1 MTHPHKGSPGFP
13 RAPSGSDKDRNT
25 RMTLKKHLILPAAL
39 LSAAMAVAPAC
50 AQEEQRAS
58 GPYAYASP
66 GGSPMSFADLID
78 QVSPAVVSIEARGST
93 QPSEMPD
100 MEQLPPQF
108 REFFE
113 RFGGL
118 PGQQGPRPR
127 RSQGSGF
134 FISAD
139 GYVVTNNHVIDGADE
154 ISVGLSDGRTLTAE
168 VVGTDV
174 PTDLALLRVTEGE
187 APFSYVELDRDLD
200 IRVGDWV
207 VAVGNPFGLGGTATA
222 GIVSA
227 SGRQMGP
234 QQAYTDFLQIDA
246 PINRGNSGGPTFDL
260 NGNVVGVNSAIISP
274 TGGNVGIGFAI
285 PSDLAA
291 QVIDQLIDTGQ
302 VRRGYLG
309 ISPSDLTDDLKEAI
323 GLDADVEGVIINQV
337 IAETPAAAG
346 GFENG
351 DIVTEIN
358 GRPVDSARELTR
370 RVGAVP
376 PGEQVRFTV
385 LRDGRERTLRV
396 ELAER
401 PGEDV
406 MQQSVPALDPGQMS
420 MFGMTLETP
429 DAQTR
434 ERLGLD
440 ERGLVVVD
448 VEPQSEAADKG
459 LRPGD
464 AIVEA
469 VGTDVTS
476 VEDFQAAVDD
486 ARERGRAAVL
496 VYVRTQGGQGRYVAL
511 ELDGE
516 E

>member
-1 MTHPHKGSPGFP
+1 
-13 RAPSGSDKDRNT
+13 
-25 RMTLKKHLILPAAL
+25 
-39 LSAAMAVAPAC
+39 
-50 AQEEQRAS
+50 
-58 GPYAYASP
+58 
-66 GGSPMSFADLID
+66 
-78 QVSPAVVSIEARGST
+78 
-93 QPSEMPD
+93 MPD
-100 MEQLPPQF
+100 MSQMPPQF

-118 PGQQGPRPR
+118 PGQQTPRPR

-154 ISVGLSDGRTLTAE
+154 ISVGLADGRNLSAE

-174 PTDLALLRVTEGE
+174 PTDLALLRVTEDG
-187 APFSYVELDRDLD
+187 APFAFVELDRELD

-227 SGRQMGP
+227 SGRQMGA

-291 QVIDQLIDTGQ
+291 QVIDQLIESGQ

-309 ISPSDLTDDLKEAI
+309 IAPSDLTDDLKEAM
-323 GLDADVEGVIINQV
+323 GLDADVEGVLINQV
-337 IAETPAAAG
+337 IAGTPAANG

-351 DIVTEIN
+351 DIVTQIN
-358 GRPVDSARELTR
+358 GRAVDSARELTR
-370 RVGAVP
+370 RVGAVA
-376 PGEQVRFTV
+376 PGEEVRFTV

-401 PGEDV
+401 PGEDEI
-406 MQQSVPALDPGQMS
+406 QPAGPALEPGQMQ

-429 DAQTR
+429 DDEMR
-434 ERLGLD
+434 ERLDLGG
-440 ERGLVVVD
+440 RGLVVVE

-459 LRPGD
+459 LSPGD

-469 VGTDVTS
+469 VGRDVTS
-476 VEDFQAAVDD
+476 IEDFQSAVED

-511 ELDGE
+511 ELDSE
-516 E
+516 D

>member
-1 MTHPHKGSPGFP
+1 MTHPIGVAGFAASPQ
-13 RAPSGSDKDRNT
+13 GSDKDRNT
-25 RMTLKKHLILPAAL
+25 RMTLKQRLILPAAIL
-39 LSAAMAVAPAC
+39 CAALAGLPASAQDQQSAA
-50 AQEEQRAS
+50 
-58 GPYAYASP
+58 GPYAYAAPNSA
-66 GGSPMSFADLID
+66 PMSFADLID
-78 QVSPAVVSIEARGST
+78 RVSPAVVSIEARGSA
-93 QPSEMPD
+93 QPSDMPD
-100 MEQLPPQF
+100 LSQMPPQF

-113 RFGGL
+113 RFGGV
-118 PGQQGPRPR
+118 PGQQAPRSR

-154 ISVGLSDGRTLTAE
+154 ISVGLADGRSLSAE

-174 PTDLALLRVTEGE
+174 PTDLALLRVTEDG
-187 APFSYVELDRDLD
+187 APFEFVELDRDLD

-291 QVIDQLIDTGQ
+291 QVIDQLIDNGQ

-309 ISPSDLTDDLKEAI
+309 IAPSDLTDDLKEAM
-323 GLDADVEGVIINQV
+323 GLDADVEGVLINQV
-337 IAETPAAAG
+337 IAGTPAAAG

-358 GRPVDSARELTR
+358 GGAVDSARELTR
-370 RVGAVP
+370 RVGAVA

-401 PGEDV
+401 PGEDD
-406 MQQSVPALDPGQMS
+406 MTPAGPALEPGQMQ
-420 MFGMTLETP
+420 MFGMTLESP
-429 DAQTR
+429 DDETR
-434 ERLGLD
+434 ERLELGA
-440 ERGLVVVD
+440 RGLVVVE

-469 VGTDVTS
+469 VGSDVTS
-476 VEDFQAAVDD
+476 IEDFRSAVED

-511 ELDGE
+511 ELDSE

>member
-1 MTHPHKGSPGFP
+1 MTF
-13 RAPSGSDKDRNT
+13 
-25 RMTLKKHLILPAAL
+25 KKRLI
-39 LSAAMAVAPAC
+39 LSAAVLSAALAGLPAG
-50 AQEEQRAS
+50 AQEEPRNAGS
-58 GPYAYASP
+58 YAFAAP
-66 GGSPMSFADLID
+66 GGAPMSFADLID
-78 QVSPAVVSIEARGST
+78 EVSPAVVSIEARGSANAPET
-93 QPSEMPD
+93 PD
-100 MEQLPPQF
+100 MSQLPPQF

-118 PGQQGPRPR
+118 PGQQGPRAR

-139 GYVVTNNHVIDGADE
+139 GYVVTNNHVIDGADQ
-154 ISVGLSDGRTLTAE
+154 ISVGLADGRNLAAE
-168 VVGTDV
+168 VVGTDAA
-174 PTDLALLRVTEGE
+174 TDLALLRVTEGDGQ
-187 APFSYVELDRDLD
+187 FSYVELDRDLD

-291 QVIDQLIDTGQ
+291 QVIDQLIETGE

-309 ISPSDLTDDLKEAI
+309 VAPSDLTDDLKEAM
-323 GLDADVEGVIINQV
+323 GLDADIEGVLINQV
-337 IAETPAAAG
+337 IAGTPAARG

-358 GRPVDSARELTR
+358 GRPVSDARELTR
-370 RVGAVP
+370 RVGDVP
-376 PGEQVRFTV
+376 PGETVRFTV
-385 LRDGRERTLRV
+385 IRDDRERTVRV

-401 PGEDV
+401 PGEDD
-406 MQQSVPALDPGQMS
+406 MQQSSSPALEPGQMR
-420 MFGMTLETP
+420 MFGMTLEVP
-429 DAQTR
+429 DDEAR
-434 ERLGLD
+434 ERLGLG
-440 ERGLVVVD
+440 ERGLIITD
-448 VEPQSEAADKG
+448 LEPQSEAAEKG

-469 VGTDVTS
+469 VGSDVTGL
-476 VEDFQAAVDD
+476 EDFRSAVED

-496 VYVRTQGGQGRYVAL
+496 VYVRSQGGQGRYVAL

>member
-1 MTHPHKGSPGFP
+1 
-13 RAPSGSDKDRNT
+13 
-25 RMTLKKHLILPAAL
+25 MTLKPRLILSTAL
-39 LSAAMAVAPAC
+39 TAVTIMAAPAC
-50 AQEEQRAS
+50 AQEADRSSARQGETYT
-58 GPYAYASP
+58 YAAP
-66 GGSPMSFADLID
+66 NNAPMSFADLIEE
-78 QVSPAVVSIEARGST
+78 VSPAVVSIEASGTVERG
-93 QPSEMPD
+93 EMPD
-100 MEQLPPQF
+100 MSQLPPQF

-118 PGQQGPRPR
+118 PGQQAPRAR

-139 GYVVTNNHVIDGADE
+139 GYVVTNNHVIEGADD
-154 ISVGLSDGRTLTAE
+154 ISVGLADGRNLAAE
-168 VVGTDV
+168 VVGTD
-174 PTDLALLRVTEGE
+174 PATDLALLRVTEGQ
-187 APFSYVELDRDLD
+187 APFAYVELDRDLD

-291 QVIDQLIDTGQ
+291 QVVDQLIETGQ

-309 ISPSDLTDDLKEAI
+309 VSPSDLTDDLKDAM
-323 GLDADVEGVIINQV
+323 GLDADVEGVLINQV
-337 IAETPAAAG
+337 IAGTPAARA

-351 DIVTEIN
+351 DIVTEIE
-358 GRPVDSARELTR
+358 GRPVDGARELTR

-376 PGEQVRFTV
+376 PGDTVRFTV

-401 PGEDV
+401 PGEDEL
-406 MQQSVPALDPGQMS
+406 QNSGPAVEPGQLS
-420 MFGMTLETP
+420 MFGMVLEAP
-429 DAQTR
+429 DADAR
-434 ERLGLD
+434 ERLDLGD
-440 ERGLVVVD
+440 RGLLVAS
-448 VEPQSEAADKG
+448 VEPGSEAERKG

-469 VGTDVTS
+469 VGSDVTS
-476 VEDFQAAVDD
+476 VDDFRAAVED

-496 VYVRTQGGQGRYVAL
+496 VYAITQSGQGRYVAL
-511 ELDGE
+511 ELE
-516 E
+516 EEE